1 MWSHYSR
8 LKTSEE
14 VTAMKELYEEPVIEI
29 VHFQPEDIITNDSVP
44 GGDDI
49 ETEGD
54 EW

>member
-1 MWSHYSR
+1 
-8 LKTSEE
+8 
-14 VTAMKELYEEPVIEI
+14 MKELYEEPVIEI

-44 GGDDI
+44 GSGDI